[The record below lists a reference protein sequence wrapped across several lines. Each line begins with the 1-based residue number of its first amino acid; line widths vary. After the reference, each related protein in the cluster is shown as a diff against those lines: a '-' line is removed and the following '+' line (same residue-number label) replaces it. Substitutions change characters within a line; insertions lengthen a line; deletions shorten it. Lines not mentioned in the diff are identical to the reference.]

1 MAFVFKGLLLT
12 CYGFQF
18 CAFRGFLPI
27 PMHVSTSA
35 CTSTSTCV
43 SCLFSLP
50 LFCPTQVCFYFT
62 FSYYFSLSLDACFLI
77 KETKKGLDLNGL
89 EGGEEPEETEKGDH
103 NQNVL
108 HEKESIFNEETE
120 NKINFKIMQLTKTCR
135 LQWSCNLIKQT
146 KPKQNK
152 TKHKKQLSGLPGSYN

>member
-1 MAFVFKGLLLT
+1 
-12 CYGFQF
+12 
-18 CAFRGFLPI
+18 
-27 PMHVSTSA
+27 MHVSTSA

-50 LFCPTQVCFYFT
+50 LFCCCLFCPTQVCFYFT
-62 FSYYFSLSLDACFLI
+62 FSYYFSLSLDACFLM

-120 NKINFKIMQLTKTCR
+120 NKINFKIMQLPKTCR
-135 LQWSCNLIKQT
+135 LQ
-146 KPKQNK
+146 
-152 TKHKKQLSGLPGSYN
+152 